1 MADEDDL
8 ARKREAL
15 KRIADANAA
24 LAELQRARFR
34 TLTEQC
40 LPAYDAL
47 GKQKGA
53 DSQFSIDPMLFRLA
67 ASDFDAMEFSDHV
80 SAAELERAAD
90 SLSRQLRLHRKRVEK
105 KFDVFLSYN
114 SEDRNEVGTI
124 ARYLKSSGLL
134 PWFDRDELRPGE
146 SWVARLQT
154 DIAQV
159 GSCAVI
165 VGKSGIGPWQ
175 QQEVAGALK
184 LFVRRQLPVV
194 PVLLPGCGNAPELPL
209 FLQTIGW
216 VDFRRLDPDP
226 VEQLVRAVAPVDEA

>member
-1 MADEDDL
+1 MTQPAATATL
-8 ARKREAL
+8 AHW
-15 KRIADANAA
+15 
-24 LAELQRARFR
+24 LAPFETLFTRPTWQNLLVPSR
-34 TLTEQC
+34 TL
-40 LPAYDAL
+40 P
-47 GKQKGA
+47 G
-53 DSQFSIDPMLFRLA
+53 
-67 ASDFDAMEFSDHV
+67 
-80 SAAELERAAD
+80 
-90 SLSRQLRLHRKRVEK
+90 
-105 KFDVFLSYN
+105 
-114 SEDRNEVGTI
+114 
-124 ARYLKSSGLL
+124 YLKSSGLL